1 MVHMIDGG
9 FEGEKKRKQ
18 SIIKLDLTFLTQANY
33 CTIVYY
39 KNYFQNNS
47 HLFILARLHHH
58 ILKAFNDEFSPLR
71 TKSVPVWEIQ
81 LFPC

>member
-39 KNYFQNNS
+39 KNYFQNNA
-47 HLFILARLHHH
+47 HLFIY
-58 ILKAFNDEFSPLR
+58 
-71 TKSVPVWEIQ
+71 
-81 LFPC
+81 PCTVALQFLESAQW